1 MEVILR
7 QDVDELGLE
16 GDIVKVATGYAR
28 NYLVPQG
35 FALEATLQNRK
46 ALELQRKKIEAKRL
60 KGREQAERLKEKMG
74 GLVVRIFQKAG
85 EEGKLYGSV
94 TTMDIAEH
102 LAAEGVE
109 IDRRKIGLDKPI
121 KAVGEYDIP
130 VRIYP
135 KVTAYIKV
143 AVAPEEEQKQS
154 DRASL

>member
-16 GDIVKVATGYAR
+16 GDIVKVAAGYAR

-35 FALEATLQNRK
+35 FALEATPQNRK
-46 ALELQRKKIEAKRL
+46 ALDLQRKKIEVKRL
-60 KGREQAERLKEKMG
+60 KGREQAERQKDKMA

-94 TTMDIAEH
+94 TTMGIAEQ
-102 LAAEGVE
+102 LETMGIE

-130 VRIYP
+130 IRIYP
-135 KVTAYIKV
+135 EVTAYIKLV
-143 AVAPEEEQKQS
+143 VAPEEEQKRS
-154 DRASL
+154 GS